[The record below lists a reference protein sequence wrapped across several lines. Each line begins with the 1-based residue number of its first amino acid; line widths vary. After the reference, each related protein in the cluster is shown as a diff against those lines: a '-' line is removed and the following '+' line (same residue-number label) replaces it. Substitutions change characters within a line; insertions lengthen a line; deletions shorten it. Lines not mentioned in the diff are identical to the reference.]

1 MKRNRTTSL
10 SRIRRRRGDNWKSA
24 MWFLLGI
31 FAIAATLVVI
41 DLVSTWDIIE
51 AEQAGKLCAEM
62 RSIFQSSGGEF
73 GWPNCDHL

>member
-1 MKRNRTTSL
+1 MRRNRTTSL
-10 SRIRRRRGDNWKSA
+10 SRIRRRRGDNWKYA
-24 MWFLLGI
+24 MWFLLGM
-31 FAIAATLVVI
+31 FAIAATLVII

-62 RSIFQSSGGEF
+62 RSIYEETDGTF

>member
-1 MKRNRTTSL
+1 
-10 SRIRRRRGDNWKSA
+10 
-24 MWFLLGI
+24 MWFLLGM
-31 FAIAATLVVI
+31 FAIAATLVII

-62 RSIFQSSGGEF
+62 RSIYEETDGTF